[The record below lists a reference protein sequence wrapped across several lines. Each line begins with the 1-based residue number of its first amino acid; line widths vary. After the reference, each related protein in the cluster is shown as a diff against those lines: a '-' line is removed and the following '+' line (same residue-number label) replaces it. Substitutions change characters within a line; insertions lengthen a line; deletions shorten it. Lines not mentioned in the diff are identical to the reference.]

1 MPSSFLA
8 PRSPLACSRMVSRC
22 HRAISCGLLALWLF
36 SLTGCS
42 DDTEKVREIQAQ
54 RQLQMQ
60 SASQE
65 DHIGE
70 AFDLLSRLVELND
83 AKARR
88 QITYHLNRWAE
99 TRPIQGVATTEMLGT
114 VRELLPDEEAN
125 ERTGRTT
132 FHPSDVDHL
141 RDSYLFR
148 QIVEWVD
155 RPQSDDLLLSEW
167 LTTKEA
173 ELDEESMAKLR
184 TATRLFD
191 WTIRNVAFEPLK
203 VEESTPP
210 PPALPFNLQLLGA
223 GYRQTN
229 YKTVWR
235 GIGDSL
241 QRSGVFIQLCRQA
254 SIPAFVLATQS
265 TESGKLDPWC
275 VGVLIGEEVYL
286 FEPELSTYIPGPDQ
300 LGIATL
306 EQARK
311 DPSVLRRLN
320 VPGFFDYR
328 LTRDDIQQCL
338 ALLNLMP
345 EGVSPRMKQLESALT
360 GDRRMQLFT
369 DVDSLAEQ
377 LDQVSGIA
385 GVRFWDMPLLAEIY
399 EEELAKASERDPLIA
414 FWYMSR
420 WAILE
425 APIGMSQQLALGRW
439 RHLHGEFGDIDEE
452 NFKGARSLYLAQR
465 PPEFEI
471 KDLNIDVDLQQAY
484 GVRRD
489 LGVDSDTFN
498 LQVAQAQAMM
508 RNGKRTATYWISL
521 IKYEEAEFETAAS
534 WFTKRVLNES
544 QRSIWEAAAR
554 YNLARSLE
562 RLSQIDQAVEIYK
575 TDGDPQEHGNRIR
588 ARLLTPRTSATPE
601 AETPTSDSPQ
611 ADTPL

>member
-1 MPSSFLA
+1 MPNPVSVL
-8 PRSPLACSRMVSRC
+8 RSPLAFSCEVSPRL
-22 HRAISCGLLALWLF
+22 RAILLGVPLLLL
-36 SLTGCS
+36 SLAGCS
-42 DDTEKVREIQAQ
+42 DDTEKVRTIQAQ

-60 SASQE
+60 SESQE
-65 DHIGE
+65 DHLGE
-70 AFDLLSRLVELND
+70 AFDLISRLVELND
-83 AKARR
+83 QKARR
-88 QITYHLNRWAE
+88 QITYHLNRWVE
-99 TRPIQGVATTEMLGT
+99 SRPLQNVTATKMLGT
-114 VRELLPDEEAN
+114 VRDLLPDDEAA

-155 RPQSDDLLLSEW
+155 QPQRDDPLLAEW
-167 LTTKEA
+167 LTAKEA
-173 ELDEESMAKLR
+173 ELDDESAAKLR

-191 WTIRNVAFEPLK
+191 WTVRNIAFEPLQL
-203 VEESTPP
+203 EEATPP
-210 PPALPFNLQLLGA
+210 PPPLPFNLQLHGA
-223 GYRQTN
+223 GYRQSN

-265 TESGKLDPWC
+265 TETGKLDPWC

-286 FEPELSTYIPGPDQ
+286 FEPELSIHIPGPDQ
-300 LGIATL
+300 VGIATL
-306 EQARK
+306 AQARK

-328 LTRDDIQQCL
+328 LSSDDIQQCL
-338 ALLNLMP
+338 ALLNIMP
-345 EGVSPRMKQLESALT
+345 EGVSARMQLLESGLT
-360 GDRRMQLFT
+360 GARRMVLFT
-369 DVDSLAEQ
+369 DVDALANR
-377 LDQVSGIA
+377 LDQVAGIA
-385 GVRFWDMPLLAEIY
+385 EVRFWEMPLLAEIY
-399 EEELAKASERDPLIA
+399 EEELKKASERDPLIA
-414 FWYMSR
+414 FWYLSR
-420 WAILE
+420 WAILD

-439 RHLHGEFGDIDEE
+439 RHLHGQFDDHDEE
-452 NFKGARSLYLAQR
+452 NFQGARTLYLAQR

-489 LGVDSDTFN
+489 LGVDTETFN
-498 LQVAQAQAMM
+498 RQVAQVQALM
-508 RNGKRTATYWISL
+508 RGGKRTATYWISL
-521 IKYEEAEFETAAS
+521 IQYEDAHYDTAEN

-544 QRSIWEAAAR
+544 QLSIWEAAAR

-562 RLSQIDQAVEIYK
+562 RLGKIDQAIEIYK

-588 ARLLTPRTSATPE
+588 ARLLTPRTSA
-601 AETPTSDSPQ
+601 SP
-611 ADTPL
+611 